1 MHLEKTTDTG
11 EWQKGRY
18 YVAGETFTYENLLFY
33 VTEDHFSSDFHPKDA
48 IASKDLFSSDF
59 HPEDAIDDGA
69 EGFPFRRVYEAA
81 SVTSLTRKKKGQ

>member
-18 YVAGETFTYENLLFY
+18 YVAGETFTYKTFLFY
-33 VTEDHFSSDFHPKDA
+33 VTEDH
-48 IASKDLFSSDF
+48 FSSDF